1 MMQGVEPPHVVIG
14 FDGSEAAERAIRA
27 AARLL
32 PAARATIVV
41 VRESWLPLESASAAR
56 IALPDSVIEPAT
68 RALDLELE
76 HAAEELLERGRALAP
91 GAAAEIEVARS
102 PWRGLIAAAARLEAA
117 ALVCGASGRGGLPR
131 AVLGT
136 TTDALLHHA
145 PVPVLVIPEG
155 EPDEGPL
162 VLGYDRSAGSR
173 AAIADAATLFPGRPA
188 LVVHAWSSP
197 VRRSFAG
204 MQLLETPVDEVQQL
218 ARSLDDMY
226 AGDAEELAEEGA
238 ALAREAGLEAH
249 AGTVES
255 GRGVWRAI
263 AALADER
270 GAAAIAV
277 GSRGRGAMKAAVLGS
292 VSSGLVHNA
301 RRPVLV
307 SGATASAE
315 RSG

>member
-1 MMQGVEPPHVVIG
+1 MSTGNPPHVVIG
-14 FDGSEAAERAIRA
+14 FDGSDAAERAIRA

-32 PAARATIVV
+32 PAARATLVV
-41 VRESWLPLESASAAR
+41 VRESWLPLERASAAR
-56 IALPDSVIEPAT
+56 IALSDSVIEPAT
-68 RALDLELE
+68 RALDAELE
-76 HAAEELLERGRALAP
+76 HAAEELLGRGRALAP
-91 GAAAEIEVARS
+91 DAAAEIEVARS

-117 ALVCGASGRGGLPR
+117 AIVCGASGRDGLRR

-136 TTDALLHHA
+136 TTGALLHHA
-145 PVPVLVIPEG
+145 PVPVVVIPER
-155 EPDEGPL
+155 EPEDGPL
-162 VLGYDRSAGSR
+162 VLGYDRSAESR
-173 AAIADAATLFPGRPA
+173 AAIADAATLFPGRAA

-218 ARSLDDMY
+218 ARSLDEMY
-226 AGDAEELAEEGA
+226 EGDAEELAEEGA
-238 ALAREAGLEAH
+238 ALAREAGLEAE
-249 AGTVES
+249 AVAVES
-255 GRGVWRAI
+255 GRSVWRAI

-307 SGATASAE
+307 AGAAASPGSSG
-315 RSG
+315 